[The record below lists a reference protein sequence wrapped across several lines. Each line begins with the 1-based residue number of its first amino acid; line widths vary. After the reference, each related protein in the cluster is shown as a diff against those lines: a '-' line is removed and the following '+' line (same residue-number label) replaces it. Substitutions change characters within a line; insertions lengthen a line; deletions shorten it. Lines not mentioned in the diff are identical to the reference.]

1 MASIKISGL
10 TEQTT
15 ASDTDLL
22 PVASSAGT
30 AKRMTL
36 ANFVTWLTSK
46 LNSKFAPA
54 GYGLGEAGGKKLTS
68 ADNINN
74 IFSNGFY
81 SWYDSAPVNAPSP
94 YMVMV
99 VYSSY
104 FGNIVQEFYR
114 LDMGKYSK
122 CCRYYDNGTWEELE
136 WVNPPMTLG
145 VEYRTTERWNGK
157 AVYTALIDCGAGP
170 NGTFKS
176 VAHGMQMS
184 RAIRCVGQLSNGD
197 SWPLTSWEG
206 KHSDIYASIWDIYAW
221 SDSDSSNYTLIAQMW
236 YVKD

>member
-1 MASIKISGL
+1 MVS
-10 TEQTT
+10 EQ
-15 ASDTDLL
+15 
-22 PVASSAGT
+22 
-30 AKRMTL
+30 
-36 ANFVTWLTSK
+36 
-46 LNSKFAPA
+46 NSKFAPA

-136 WVNPPMTLG
+136 WVNPPMALG
-145 VEYRTTERWNGK
+145 IEYRTTERWLGK
-157 AVYTALIDCGAGP
+157 PVYTMLLDFGALPNATSKTIYITVPVGGAKIEVFSVCGKFSGSD
-170 NGTFKS
+170 G
-176 VAHGMQMS
+176 
-184 RAIRCVGQLSNGD
+184 SNGELLAFD
-197 SWPLTSWEG
+197 RVRSHWATCTTNAITLGITTSEDATG
-206 KHSDIYASIWDIYAW
+206 YNAW
-221 SDSDSSNYTLIAQMW
+221 ITIKYT
-236 YVKD
+236 KD